1 MGRQKVCFVFGSV
14 CFIAIVIL
22 IAVQSPWKASY
33 QPFQPNIESYDP
45 DFTEKLEIKP
55 TYSYL
60 ESTPWESKLPAG
72 NIQSRSVTLFVR
84 MGGSVAELR
93 RRFYCVFLRL
103 SVLFWPGSL
112 GKTVVV
118 LDEEKEEDHVF
129 GETLIKHTKQHFPD
143 RTYEVLYE
151 SLPKEPSTLD
161 FAGSP
166 KPPGY
171 NRQLWSSFFVDLYTN
186 DTVIAWMDTDAG
198 FGVPVTEETIFNG
211 TKVRVLGYD
220 CTLNIGWVQTWA
232 RTTELA
238 LGLPFVADFMTY
250 FPVYIYRDTFTRCRE
265 HILKRFNTSNFE
277 VAFKRFY
284 KGFISPVSVILS
296 YAWYFE
302 RERYDWNLKIC
313 DNLENYNKRF
323 PADHTIRPEH
333 VVDTLSVPQTAFHA
347 QRAGGVRPFVV
358 SSYCLSQEAAGN
370 ASEKC
375 SNHTAALITNFVLF
389 NHDIQRF
396 NNPAPPCSGNKETT
410 CLKILQHYYIQVGL
424 EIKQKKRKL
433 DLQDVEIVGRL
444 AIELDLTCDNLK

>member
-1 MGRQKVCFVFGSV
+1 MCLRKVPFVFGSL
-14 CFIAIVIL
+14 CFISMVML
-22 IAVQSPWKASY
+22 MVMWPLWKATS
-33 QPFQPNIESYDP
+33 QPFQPNAKSYDP
-45 DFTEKLEIKP
+45 ADFLDKLEIEP

-60 ESTPWESKLPAG
+60 DSTPWESKLPAG
-72 NIQSRSVTLFVR
+72 NTQRRSMTLFVR
-84 MGGSVAELR
+84 MGGSVAKLR
-93 RRFYCVFLRL
+93 RRFYCIFLRL
-103 SVLFWPGSL
+103 SVLFWPGWL

-151 SLPKEPSTLD
+151 PLPKEPSTLD

-166 KPPGY
+166 KQPGY
-171 NRQLWSSFFVDLYTN
+171 NRQLWSSFFIDLYTN
-186 DTVIAWMDTDAG
+186 DTIIAWMDTDAG
-198 FGVPVTEETIFNG
+198 FGLPVTEESIFNG

-220 CTLNIGWVQTWA
+220 CTLNIGWVKTWA

-277 VAFKRFY
+277 EAFKRFY

-323 PADHTIRPEH
+323 PADHTIRPKH
-333 VVDTLSVPQTAFHA
+333 VVDSLSVPQTAFHA
-347 QRAGGVRPFVV
+347 QRAGGVRPFVG

-375 SNHTAALITNFVLF
+375 SNRTAALIAKGRT
-389 NHDIQRF
+389 IRKRF

-410 CLKILQHYYIQVGL
+410 CWKILEHHYNQVGF

-433 DLQDVEIVGRL
+433 DWQDVETVAKL
-444 AIELDLTCDNLK
+444 AIELGITCDNLK

>member
-1 MGRQKVCFVFGSV
+1 MVTLITRSGWKVTFR
-14 CFIAIVIL
+14 
-22 IAVQSPWKASY
+22 
-33 QPFQPNIESYDP
+33 PFQSKVKDAESFDELE
-45 DFTEKLEIKP
+45 TEP

-60 ESTPWESKLPAG
+60 ESTLWESKLPAG
-72 NIQSRSVTLFVR
+72 NTQSRSVTLFVR

-118 LDEEKEEDHVF
+118 LDEEMEEDHVF
-129 GETLIKHTKQHFPD
+129 GETLKKYTKQHFPD

-166 KPPGY
+166 KSPGY
-171 NRQLWSSFFVDLYTN
+171 NRQLWSSFFIDLYTN

-220 CTLNIGWVQTWA
+220 CTLKYGWVQNWA

-238 LGLPFVADFMTY
+238 LGLPFVVDFMTY
-250 FPVYIYRDTFTRCRE
+250 FPAYIYRDTFTRCRE

-277 VAFKRFY
+277 EAFKRFY
-284 KGFISPVSVILS
+284 KGLISPVSVILS

-313 DNLENYNKRF
+313 DNLEDYNKRF

-333 VVDTLSVPQTAFHA
+333 VVDTFSVPQTAFHVVHT
-347 QRAGGVRPFVV
+347 RRIRPYVLN
-358 SSYCLSQEAAGN
+358 SYCLSQEAAGN

-375 SNHTAALITNFVLF
+375 SNHKGALIRNLVLF
-389 NHDIQRF
+389 NHDVQRM
-396 NNPAPPCSGNKETT
+396 NNPAPPCSGNKKTT
-410 CLKILQHYYIQVGL
+410 CLKRLQHHYNQIGL

-433 DLQDVEIVGRL
+433 DWQDVEIVEEL